1 MKRQKIT
8 PNPAI
13 SAVSVARRTA
23 TPETPSERARIRA
36 ATVAQ
41 QQRDERI
48 RTEALKIIAPAP
60 TLREDLQQNRRREIG
75 APMATLSQ
83 IPDQLAGI
91 GWEGALELWAR
102 ISTPLMFAVWSIGCF
117 ALGRLS

>member
-75 APMATLSQ
+75 APMATMIDPLDGLGDSL
-83 IPDQLAGI
+83 ID
-91 GWEGALELWAR
+91 LWSR

>member
-1 MKRQKIT
+1 VKRQKIV

-13 SAVSVARRTA
+13 SAVSVARRSA

-41 QQRDERI
+41 QQRDDRI
-48 RTEALKIIAPAP
+48 RTEAMRAPIAPAP
-60 TLREDLQQNRRREIG
+60 TVRDELTQQRRREIG
-75 APMATLSQ
+75 APMATMVDPLDGLGNSL
-83 IPDQLAGI
+83 ID
-91 GWEGALELWAR
+91 LWAR

>member
-1 MKRQKIT
+1 MQKRQKIV

-13 SAVSVARRTA
+13 SSATVARRSA
-23 TPETPSERARIRA
+23 TPETPSERAHIRA

-75 APMATLSQ
+75 APMATMVDPLDGLGNSVL
-83 IPDQLAGI
+83 D
-91 GWEGALELWAR
+91 LWAR

>member
-1 MKRQKIT
+1 MQKRQKIV

-23 TPETPSERARIRA
+23 TQETPSERARIRA

-41 QQRDERI
+41 QRDDRI
-48 RTEALKIIAPAP
+48 RTEAMRAPIDPAP
-60 TLREDLQQNRRREIG
+60 TLRDELAQQRRREIG
-75 APMATLSQ
+75 APMATMVDPLDGLCNSL
-83 IPDQLAGI
+83 ID
-91 GWEGALELWAR
+91 LWAR

>member
-1 MKRQKIT
+1 MQKRQKIV

-23 TPETPSERARIRA
+23 APETPSERARIRA

-41 QQRDERI
+41 QQRDDRI
-48 RTEALKIIAPAP
+48 RTEAMKIMEPAP
-60 TLREDLQQNRRREIG
+60 TLREELTQQRRREIG
-75 APMATLSQ
+75 APMATMADPLDGLGDSVL
-83 IPDQLAGI
+83 D
-91 GWEGALELWAR
+91 LWSR
-102 ISTPLMFAVWSIGCF
+102 ISTPLMFAGWSIGCF

>member
-1 MKRQKIT
+1 MQKRQKIV

-41 QQRDERI
+41 QQRDDRI
-48 RTEALKIIAPAP
+48 RTEAMKIMEPAP
-60 TLREDLQQNRRREIG
+60 TLREELTQQRRREIG
-75 APMATLSQ
+75 APMATMIDPLDGLGDSL
-83 IPDQLAGI
+83 ID
-91 GWEGALELWAR
+91 LWSR
-102 ISTPLMFAVWSIGCF
+102 IATPLMFAVWSIGCF
-117 ALGRLS
+117 ALGRLL

>member
-1 MKRQKIT
+1 MKRQKIV

-13 SAVSVARRTA
+13 SAVSVARRSA

-36 ATVAQ
+36 ATVDE

-48 RTEALKIIAPAP
+48 RAEAMKIMEPAP
-60 TLREDLQQNRRREIG
+60 TLREELTQQRRREIG
-75 APMATLSQ
+75 APMATMIDPLDGLGDSL
-83 IPDQLAGI
+83 ID
-91 GWEGALELWAR
+91 LWSR
-102 ISTPLMFAVWSIGCF
+102 IATPVMFAVWSIGCF

>member
-48 RTEALKIIAPAP
+48 RAEALKIIAPAP

-75 APMATLSQ
+75 APMATMVDPLDGLGNSL
-83 IPDQLAGI
+83 ID
-91 GWEGALELWAR
+91 LWSR
-102 ISTPLMFAVWSIGCF
+102 IATPVMFAVWSIGCF